1 MMTTS
6 RREAILRQNAVDALD
21 NLARAAEDRSQ
32 GGLRG
37 RFKGLVED
45 LAKEGTSKTVR
56 AFAKRTLELGQKIRS
71 TNARVDALDSTKVD
85 TTAAATAVEEGE
97 KALTRLGKGLL
108 KVARNVALLTGDVE
122 VLKRENVSLKD
133 QLAATNRELAE
144 TRAMLANV
152 SVTLSLI
159 AGDHGQYASNIGA
172 EQAQSHEVSLLD
184 AIYIANERAT
194 INGTRFEDEFVLPD
208 PKTINPTAAFA
219 ALGVIADR
227 SPDAN
232 RSSYEKF
239 VSSLRREDPSLDLSG
254 ILDNLVETVR
264 VNYNCV
270 NTKITGRLF
279 EYVIDAM
286 LESDQSVV
294 ARKLGSLSP
303 SHLDYAKSVIKDQ
316 KNKAYVC
323 GQIASVTGA
332 TGTDLEDT
340 YVDLVQQS
348 GGS

>member
-1 MMTTS
+1 MTTS
-6 RREAILRQNAVDALD
+6 RREAILKQNAVDALD
-21 NLARAAEDRSQ
+21 NLARAAEDRSE

-45 LAKEGTSKTVR
+45 LLGERGKGVL
-56 AFAKRTLELGQKIRS
+56 TLVSSLR
-71 TNARVDALDSTKVD
+71 TKVE
-85 TTAAATAVEEGE
+85 AVET
-97 KALTRLGKGLL
+97 ALAEQG
-108 KVARNVALLTGDVE
+108 VS
-122 VLKRENVSLKD
+122 LKRVRDNIESFGARIAALERSARGLATKDEVSAVSRENTSLKD

-152 SVTLSLI
+152 SATLSLI

-184 AIYIANERAT
+184 AIYIANDRAT
-194 INGTRFEDEFVLPD
+194 TNGTRFEDEFVLPD

>member
-1 MMTTS
+1 MTTS
-6 RREAILRQNAVDALD
+6 RREAILKQNAVDALD
-21 NLARAAEDRSQ
+21 NLARTAEDRSE

-45 LAKEGTSKTVR
+45 LLGERGKGVL
-56 AFAKRTLELGQKIRS
+56 TLVSSLR
-71 TNARVDALDSTKVD
+71 TKVE
-85 TTAAATAVEEGE
+85 AVET
-97 KALTRLGKGLL
+97 ALAEQG
-108 KVARNVALLTGDVE
+108 VS
-122 VLKRENVSLKD
+122 LKRVRDNIESFGARIAALERSARGLATKDEVSAVSRENTSLKD

-152 SVTLSLI
+152 SATLSLI

-184 AIYIANERAT
+184 AIYIANDRAT
-194 INGTRFEDEFVLPD
+194 TNGTRFEDEFVLPD